1 MVRHVQDVSSET
13 FGGWTVSAAAIDI
26 STGVSLAKKQF
37 SVTSGHG
44 DPQGI
49 RNLSE
54 WFIGL
59 YLIHS
64 TPRGIEAKQL
74 ERFLGVNYRTAVK
87 LITWFEGKE
96 ERRKLLFDLYIGP
109 NDPAEF
115 KAREA
120 IKRDRS
126 LIAKQKG
133 KSL

>member
-1 MVRHVQDVSSET
+1 MPPQSTSLLVSRLQKTIQRYFRHRD
-13 FGGWTVSAAAIDI
+13 
-26 STGVSLAKKQF
+26 L
-37 SVTSGHG
+37 
-44 DPQGI
+44 QGI

-54 WFIGL
+54 WFIAL
-59 YLIHS
+59 YLIES
-64 TPRGIEAKQL
+64 TPRGIAAKQL
-74 ERFLGVNYRTAVK
+74 ERFLGINYRTAVK

-115 KAREA
+115 FKAREA

-126 LIAKQKG
+126 LIAEQKG